1 MGATGSTR
9 MTISQ
14 MSSSSAPAQQQGAEP
29 APKSATRPEARRD
42 GSAPQQMQAAAPTP
56 KFTDWAAI

>member
-1 MGATGSTR
+1 

-14 MSSSSAPAQQQGAEP
+14 MSSSSAPAQQQG
-29 APKSATRPEARRD
+29 SATTPTSKPEAKRE

-56 KFTDWAAI
+56 RFTDWASI

>member
-1 MGATGSTR
+1 

-29 APKSATRPEARRD
+29 TPKPEAKREAN
-42 GSAPQQMQAAAPTP
+42 APQQMQAAAPAP
-56 KFTDWAAI
+56 RFTDWASI

>member
-1 MGATGSTR
+1 

-29 APKSATRPEARRD
+29 APRPEAKREA
-42 GSAPQQMQAAAPTP
+42 GAPQQMQAAAPTP
-56 KFTDWAAI
+56 RFTDWAAI

>member
-1 MGATGSTR
+1 

-29 APKSATRPEARRD
+29 APRPVARPED
-42 GSAPQQMQAAAPTP
+42 KAPQQMQAATPTP
-56 KFTDWAAI
+56 RFTDWASI